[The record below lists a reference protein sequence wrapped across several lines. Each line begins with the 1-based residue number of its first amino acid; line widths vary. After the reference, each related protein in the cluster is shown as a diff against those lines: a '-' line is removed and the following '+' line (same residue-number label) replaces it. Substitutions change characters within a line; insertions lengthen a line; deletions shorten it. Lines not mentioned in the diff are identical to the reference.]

1 MSKPA
6 PHDSHTLVEASSFL
20 IDRGFCGLVWLDGD
34 LVVRERAGSLV
45 EFVALDQPVGLAF
58 LPLFGCEDD
67 IRALRDD
74 PRHRFELANVKIIA
88 ATEESPR
95 LSLYVHWLDT
105 SGRYLVIVVRATTQ
119 SGIEAELENQS
130 RRRALAEAKAIEQ
143 AKALERANAELT
155 RANRE
160 LDEFA
165 NIISHDLKSPMRA
178 LRYLAEDIEQSLAR
192 ADTATATAH
201 LADLKQQARRMSR
214 MLTDLLTYA
223 RIGPN
228 GEEAIGDT
236 DTQALVET
244 IIASLPR
251 PRGFAIEISGQ
262 WPAMRTV
269 SAALD
274 VVLRNLIDNAIK
286 HHDRSDG
293 RLVLSARPLAR
304 GIEVSI
310 GDDGPGID
318 PKHHEAIFQPFRKL
332 ELKTGSDERSSGIG
346 LSFVRKTVESNGATL
361 TLESAPRER
370 RGTTFRL
377 RWPGELLDSDGVPG
391 KP

>member
-1 MSKPA
+1 MSKTA
-6 PHDSHTLVEASSFL
+6 AHDSNTLVEASSFL
-20 IDRGFCGLVWLDGD
+20 IDRGFCGLVWLDED

-45 EFVALDQPVGLAF
+45 DFVTLDQPVGLAF

-67 IRALRDD
+67 ISALRNN
-74 PRHRFELANVKIIA
+74 PRHRFELANVKIIG
-88 ATEESPR
+88 ATQESPR

-105 SGRYLVIVVRATTQ
+105 SQRFLIIVVRATTQ

-130 RRRALAEAKAIEQ
+130 RRRALAEAKTIEQ

-155 RANRE
+155 RVNRE

-165 NIISHDLKSPMRA
+165 NIISHDLKSPMRG
-178 LRYLAEDIEQSLAR
+178 LRYLAEDIEQALER
-192 ADTATATAH
+192 ADTSAATAL

-214 MLTDLLTYA
+214 MLTDLLAYA

-228 GEEAIGDT
+228 GEEATGDT

-262 WPAMRTV
+262 WPLLRTV

-286 HHDRSDG
+286 HHDRPDG
-293 RLVLSARPLAR
+293 RLVLSARTIKN

-318 PKHHEAIFQPFRKL
+318 PKYHEAIFQPFRKL
-332 ELKTGSDERSSGIG
+332 DMKPAPDERSSGIG
-346 LSFVRKTVESNGATL
+346 LSFVRKTVETNGATL
-361 TLESAPRER
+361 TLESQPCER

-377 RWPGELLDSDGVPG
+377 QWPGELLAQDGSPY
-391 KP
+391 KS